1 MHRYL
6 KAFFSRKNQIRK
18 KESIESLKLPLLYPT
33 EMMEITADRPPPLLG
48 PDQAAIPEDDCI
60 KPRPYQEVMRDICI
74 KQNTIIY
81 LPTGAGKTYIAL
93 MVIKHFAKGLEK

>member
-1 MHRYL
+1 M
-6 KAFFSRKNQIRK
+6 AS
-18 KESIESLKLPLLYPT
+18 
-33 EMMEITADRPPPLLG
+33 MVVDRSDGPPGLAK
-48 PDQAAIPEDDCI
+48 PDEVVPEEECL

-93 MVIKHFAKGLEK
+93 MVIKHFAKALEK